1 MRRLCQTLN
10 DLYRRLAPLH
20 ELDFDPAGFDWI
32 DCHDADQSILAF
44 ERRARDG
51 TCIVV
56 ALNFT
61 PVVRA
66 NYRLGLPLSGF
77 WREILNTDSRFYGG
91 SDCGNGGGLT
101 AEPIAWMGRT
111 CSCTL
116 TLPPLAGILL
126 APGNQCQAS

>member
-1 MRRLCQTLN
+1 MQRLCRALN

-20 ELDFDPAGFDWI
+20 ELDFDPAGFEWI
-32 DCHDADQSILAF
+32 DCHDADQSILSF

-51 TCIVV
+51 TPLVV

-61 PVVRA
+61 PVVRT
-66 NYRLGLPLSGF
+66 NYRLGLPRHGF

-91 SDCGNGGGLT
+91 SDCGNGGGVS
-101 AEPIAWMGRT
+101 AEPVAWMGRPY
-111 CSCTL
+111 SSTL

-126 APGNQCQAS
+126 VPGNQGQ